1 MTVTRAPKKSES
13 LEIRL
18 PYPAKQAFM
27 ARCQSEGVTAS
38 EALRG
43 FIDRQIEPG
52 PARRPIG
59 RALSRK
65 AHWIAGALIAAAVGA
80 VAVPSLAL
88 PALGHA
94 ASFEQLDANH
104 DGVLTRAEFGRR

>member
-1 MTVTRAPKKSES
+1 MSAARAPKKSES

-27 ARCQSEGVTAS
+27 ARCQAEGVTAS

-43 FIDRQIEPG
+43 FIDRQIEPT
-52 PARRPIG
+52 RRPLG
-59 RALSRK
+59 RPPLSKR
-65 AHWIAGALIAAAVGA
+65 AHWIAGALVAAAVGA

-88 PALGHA
+88 PALSHA

-104 DGVLTRAEFGRR
+104 DGVLSKAEFER